1 METPDLISP
10 AYWESESVDL
20 RLNPK
25 RPVEAAGLRE
35 FLEGELGLRA
45 VVVLATSGSSG
56 SAKFVVLPKAAILAS
71 ARAVNAHCGLETE
84 DVWLGGLPTFHVG
97 GLGIYAR
104 AFCNGAQV
112 AAMAWDSWTR
122 DGAAFLRAVDESR
135 ATLASLTPTHLWD
148 LVGAGARCPASLR
161 GVFLGG
167 GRIDPALVAE
177 ARSLGWPLWPTYGMS
192 ETASQVATS
201 LDGDGEWLPL
211 LPGWE
216 AETDGEGRLRLRGG
230 CLFSGYAFREG
241 GGWRF
246 DPAGNAEGWFAT
258 GDRCELRGG
267 DLRFLSRADG
277 AVKVSGELVSLPML
291 NDRLAAFGIVG
302 WIVAL
307 SGSRRGSEL
316 VLVRE
321 EGDREDALER
331 FNAGLPPVERLSREV
346 VVAELPR
353 TELGKPDRAGIEALA
368 GASPE

>member
-122 DGAAFLRAVDESR
+122 DGAAFLRAVDEGPGRGVRR
-135 ATLASLTPTHLWD
+135 ACAGFSSAGGGSTRLWWRRRVRWAGPSGPPTACPRRLRRWRRASTATANGCPC
-148 LVGAGARCPASLR
+148 CPA
-161 GVFLGG
+161 
-167 GRIDPALVAE
+167 GR
-177 ARSLGWPLWPTYGMS
+177 R
-192 ETASQVATS
+192 
-201 LDGDGEWLPL
+201 
-211 LPGWE
+211 
-216 AETDGEGRLRLRGG
+216 
-230 CLFSGYAFREG
+230 
-241 GGWRF
+241 
-246 DPAGNAEGWFAT
+246 
-258 GDRCELRGG
+258 
-267 DLRFLSRADG
+267 
-277 AVKVSGELVSLPML
+277 K
-291 NDRLAAFGIVG
+291 
-302 WIVAL
+302 
-307 SGSRRGSEL
+307 
-316 VLVRE
+316 
-321 EGDREDALER
+321 
-331 FNAGLPPVERLSREV
+331 
-346 VVAELPR
+346 R
-353 TELGKPDRAGIEALA
+353 TEKDG
-368 GASPE
+368 